1 MGLIKGNGPCVF
13 LNGPQVIR
21 IMGLL
26 GKFNELC
33 ANPLALKKMVHI
45 ELFDLG
51 ALDVDQAFYNA
62 VVIDIDV
69 VQNLRFCVVFRYFLD
84 LQSVERM
91 VVIPENRAEVD
102 PLVEDQDF
110 RNAGEVGGG
119 CFAYFFSGC
128 VHDLTSGTF
137 IDRFYRRYE
146 EKSRLYLGLDVTK
159 IRSPFS
165 TKNPLHICTTF
176 STKSV
181 CHLLT
186 FLCTA
191 DRMGSNKGN

>member
-26 GKFNELC
+26 GKFNEPC
-33 ANPLALKKMVHI
+33 TDPLALKKMVHI

-51 ALDVDQAFYNA
+51 ALNVDQAFYNA
-62 VVIDIDV
+62 VVIDVDV
-69 VQNLRFCVVFRYFLD
+69 VQNFRFCVVFRYFQD
-84 LQSVERM
+84 LQSVERI

-119 CFAYFFSGC
+119 GLAYFFQW
-128 VHDLTSGTF
+128 
-137 IDRFYRRYE
+137 
-146 EKSRLYLGLDVTK
+146 
-159 IRSPFS
+159 
-165 TKNPLHICTTF
+165 
-176 STKSV
+176 
-181 CHLLT
+181 
-186 FLCTA
+186 LC
-191 DRMGSNKGN
+191 S